1 MKSSPNKAKAV
12 ADVMVFK
19 VEAGATPKFSFLP
32 KIKAPVSAFKTEKD
46 MEAYFN
52 CSSEANLLKAT
63 FNFSVKVCAFADV
76 NAMSKNKNRMI
87 FFIVAK

>member
-19 VEAGATPKFSFLP
+19 VEAGATPKFSFP
-32 KIKAPVSAFKTEKD
+32 PNIKAPVSAFKTEKET
-46 MEAYFN
+46 EAYFN

-63 FNFSVKVCAFADV
+63 FNFSIKVWAFPGV
-76 NAMSKNKNRMI
+76 IAMSKNKNRI
-87 FFIVAK
+87 TFFIVAK